1 MKEKAAP
8 LCRCPLPHPKKAG
21 LLGLFAVALLLPV
34 LVCRLPVL
42 SIVPVE
48 AAGWSWCLMYLSGVL
63 LVPLMWRCSACSRVA
78 SPLK

>member
-21 LLGLFAVALLLPV
+21 LLGLFTVALLLPV